1 MTLKR
6 HQVSELSAAIQ
17 HINDKEF
24 NHFVVLYLANVINKI
39 NPFLQD
45 FQLYKE
51 ALDGRTVA
59 DGKETL
65 TPEAVKQMRAYLDE
79 EVEVDIKPE
88 IPIENLLIVPNKI
101 GPIVLSALTPL
112 IINQ

>member
-1 MTLKR
+1 MILKR
-6 HQVSELSAAIQ
+6 CQLSELSAAIQ

-45 FQLYKE
+45 LQLYKE
-51 ALDGRTVA
+51 ALEGRTIV
-59 DGKETL
+59 DGKEVY
-65 TPEAVKQMRAYLDE
+65 TPEALKAIRDYMNE
-79 EVEVDIKPE
+79 ELEVDIKPE
-88 IPIENLLIVPNKI
+88 IPIENLLIVQNKI

-112 IINQ
+112 ILNQ